1 MASNKQNLS
10 QVLTT
15 KEVADILKCSPD
27 TVNNLFRSGKMKG
40 FKMGRWKTTRRNV
53 YDYIN
58 NSCK

>member
-15 KEVADILKCSPD
+15 KEVADMLKCSPD
-27 TVNNLFRSGKMKG
+27 TVNNLLRSGKIKG
-40 FKMGRWKTTRRNV
+40 FKMGKWKTTLGNV

>member
-15 KEVADILKCSPD
+15 KEVADMLKCSPD

-40 FKMGRWKTTRRNV
+40 FKMGKWKTTRGNV